1 MNSDLGQVC
10 VIANSMFFS
19 AKLAVIHW
27 QNSLVSLQFG
37 TLRRIEAFLCEFN
50 RLFLRKSMCF

>member
-1 MNSDLGQVC
+1 MFFLVNSDLGQVC

-27 QNSLVSLQFG
+27 QNSLVSLQFDI
-37 TLRRIEAFLCEFN
+37 LRRI
-50 RLFLRKSMCF
+50 